1 VFPDLSPEVWTAAG
15 IVGAALLGGIVGKVW
30 RPLRQT
36 IAAIDVVAGR
46 PERYPGDEETRPG
59 LAERLDNI
67 DKVLAKTNTNVQAMR
82 AELDAVTMHVQS
94 LEMECPS

>member
-1 VFPDLSPEVWTAAG
+1 VLPELSPEVWTAAG
-15 IVGAALLGGIVGKVW
+15 IIGAALLSGIVGKVW

-46 PERYPGDEETRPG
+46 PERYPGDGEKRPG

-67 DKVLAKTNTNVQAMR
+67 DKAIEGVKTSVKEMR
-82 AELDAVTMHVQS
+82 SEVDTVKSHVQN
-94 LEMECPS
+94 LETECPS